1 MAQRSTSRERRRGT
15 APTGADSELGRE
27 LRRLTRS
34 IQLLE
39 RAALRDQAT
48 TRAQAHALLT
58 IQAMARPSM
67 AMLARELDLAPSTVT
82 RLIDPLVRQGL
93 VERQPDPDDRRV
105 VGVVLTAAGR
115 RTLRSLEQ
123 SLHAAYAALA
133 AAIPPSEQSRTLE
146 LLGHLRQAIERATFG
161 LG

>member
-1 MAQRSTSRERRRGT
+1 MTQRSTTRDRRRS
-15 APTGADSELGRE
+15 AGATEGDAELGRE

-34 IQLLE
+34 IELLE
-39 RAALRDQAT
+39 RAALQGHAT
-48 TRAQAHALLT
+48 TRAQAHALVT

-105 VGVVLTAAGR
+105 VGVVLTATGR

-123 SLHAAYAALA
+123 SLHAAYAGLA
-133 AAIPPSEQSRTLE
+133 TGIPRSEQARTLE
-146 LLGHLRQAIERATFG
+146 LLVHLRRAIEHATLG